1 MNLCFIKVPTHSCSG
16 VNINKKGGS
25 ICTGWVRI

>member
-1 MNLCFIKVPTHSCSG
+1 MEIFQR

-25 ICTGWVRI
+25 QPTTIKEKSVTETT